1 MNYKLYSLGELIS
14 NKGEAEASSVISNFI
29 CSKDPDREN
38 YLHKDAIMMEKKAL
52 SRTYL
57 AMFDDDCVAG
67 YFSVGMRCMGVP
79 NAIPISTNLRKKLNV
94 DSRTQVAQ
102 MYLLGQLARS
112 DQSEPGIGVRLLDD
126 ALDVI
131 HRAFVAVG
139 CRAVRVD
146 CTDDLVDYYRKHGFT
161 FINKRD
167 GDDLNQLVTI
177 LE

>member
-1 MNYKLYSLGELIS
+1 MNYKLYSLGELI
-14 NKGEAEASSVISNFI
+14 NDKGEDETKSVISSFV
-29 CSKDPDREN
+29 CSRNRDREV
-38 YLHKDAIMMEKKAL
+38 YPHKDAIVMEKKAL
-52 SRTYL
+52 SRTYV
-57 AMFDDDCVAG
+57 AMSYDDYVAG

-112 DQSEPGIGVRLLDD
+112 DQSEPGIGARLLDD

-177 LE
+177 LD